1 MKIIIKKTFFY
12 NFLPSFIFVSI
23 HLSSLLKVYKHSLF
37 DFIFLPFLIPLTIY
51 FVKGKKSLFLL
62 VIFYFYSA
70 ISIFLLNN
78 NLSLLTY
85 VGWILRLS
93 LIPILLFLYA
103 NKNNKNIYETINK
116 PIRILLVT
124 YQSYFSV
131 LGIITILHFSS
142 IVPPQY
148 YGMGF
153 PFYSLGQDSH
163 MFGPALAYVFLVSL
177 FFICDKKLYS
187 TLLFPNTFK
196 IITIILFFESLIT
209 GSRGVIIIYSLFFL
223 NVLIN
228 YIIKNFSNIK
238 EKIIIP
244 KTAFKNFSQLTF
256 SSFLISLLS
265 IFLFSSIF
273 KIDAKVLYRITR
285 TFQLSFDPSKEISRQ
300 PIINLIQEL
309 FLDIKSFIFPF
320 NKFTTSIDSGGL
332 LLIYA
337 GGLVIFLL
345 LLFVWIYI
353 IFKFKTKYNKLSYFI
368 ISSSL
373 IYFIFNAPHIMI
385 PRYWLAIVVPI
396 ILSL

>member
-1 MKIIIKKTFFY
+1 MKILIKKTFFY
-12 NFLPSFIFVSI
+12 DYLPSFIFVFL
-23 HLSSLLKVYKHSLF
+23 HFSSLIKVYKHSLF
-37 DFIFLPFLIPLTIY
+37 DFIFLPFLIPITFY
-51 FVKGKKSLFLL
+51 FIKGKKSLFLL
-62 VIFYFYSA
+62 GIFYFYSA

-78 NLSLLTY
+78 IPLSIY
-85 VGWILRLS
+85 IGWILRLS
-93 LIPILLFLYA
+93 LIPLLLFLYS
-103 NKNNKNIYETINK
+103 NKNNNNIYQTINK

-124 YQSYFSV
+124 YQSYFSF
-131 LGIITILHFSS
+131 LGIITILHFTS

-153 PFYSLGQDSH
+153 PFYSYGQDSH
-163 MFGPALAYVFLVSL
+163 MFGPVLAYVFLVSL

-196 IITIILFFESLIT
+196 IITILLFFQSLMT
-209 GSRGVIIIYSLFFL
+209 GSRGVIIIYGLFFINIL
-223 NVLIN
+223 LN
-228 YIIKNFSNIK
+228 YILKNFSNIK
-238 EKIIIP
+238 EKLLIS
-244 KTAFKNFSQLTF
+244 KTAFRNFSQLTLA
-256 SSFLISLLS
+256 SFLISLLTLLLYS
-265 IFLFSSIF
+265 TIF
-273 KIDAKVLYRITR
+273 KIDTRVLYRITR
-285 TFQLSFDPSKEISRQ
+285 TFRLSFDPSQEISRK
-300 PIINLIQEL
+300 PIIDLIQEVY
-309 FLDIKSFIFPF
+309 LDIGSFIFPF

-396 ILSL
+396 IISL